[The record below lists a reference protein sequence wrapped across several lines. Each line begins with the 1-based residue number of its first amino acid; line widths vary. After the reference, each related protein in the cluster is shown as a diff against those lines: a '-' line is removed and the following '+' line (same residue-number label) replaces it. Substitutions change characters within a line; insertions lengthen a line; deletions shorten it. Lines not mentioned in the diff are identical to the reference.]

1 MVRKTRILFSVIFIL
16 IGYSAHSTQGQQ
28 SLLGRWVG
36 SIGVMGTD
44 SSFQV
49 DFTLGSQPEGSSADP
64 RKLILKGT
72 IDSPRHRLKGAELKN
87 VRLDSSRVHFEL
99 SFPTYALFEGNLKND
114 QISGTYEEGELRGTF
129 SLKRVLLK

>member
-1 MVRKTRILFSVIFIL
+1 MVRKTCILFSMIFIF

-36 SIGVMGTD
+36 SIGAMGTE

-49 DFTLGSQPEGSSADP
+49 DFKLGPQPEGSSADP
-64 RKLILKGT
+64 RQLILKGT

-114 QISGTYEEGELRGTF
+114 QISGTYEEGAFRGTF
-129 SLKRVLLK
+129 SLKRIRLK